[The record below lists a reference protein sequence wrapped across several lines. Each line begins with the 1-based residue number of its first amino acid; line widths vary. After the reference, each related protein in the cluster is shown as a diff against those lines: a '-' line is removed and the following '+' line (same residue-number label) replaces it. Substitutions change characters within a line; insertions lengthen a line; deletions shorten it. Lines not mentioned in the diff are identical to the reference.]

1 MKPEQQAVSFFF
13 PDQEIQRL
21 TPIGSGNVN
30 DTWQV
35 RLVSGTYAILQ
46 KLSPAVFPD
55 PALVT
60 ANLKAVTDH
69 LHQELKK
76 KNDTSIQV
84 PQLLHS
90 PAGEANFLDHQGNH
104 WRMLSYIHNSRTL
117 TVLDSPVQGRE
128 IGRLLGCFHQLLSTL
143 EPTDLHDPL
152 PGFHVT
158 SSYLKDYDDI
168 RRRNARPT
176 GTQEKECASMI
187 KRFRDRAD
195 ILERHR
201 AELGTGI
208 IHGDPKVANFLFS
221 RENDTVISLI
231 DLDTVMPGLLLH
243 DLGDCLRSCCNPVG
257 EDIEDPGTVS
267 FDEKLFT
274 AVMEGYCSQAS
285 DLLGPQDQ
293 QLLIDAAWLI
303 SFELGLRFFT
313 DHLAGNHYFKIQ
325 RPGQNLHRAL
335 VQFHLSDSILKQRS
349 RLDLLW
355 QQIMMTQK
363 NPTSNF

>member
-1 MKPEQQAVSFFF
+1 VKPEQQAVSFFF

-30 DTWQV
+30 DTWLV

-69 LHQELKK
+69 LQQALQKK
-76 KNDTSIQV
+76 DDTSIQV
-84 PQLLHS
+84 VQLLYS
-90 PAGEANFLDHQGNH
+90 PGGEANFIDHQGNS
-104 WRMLSYIHNSRTL
+104 WRTLSYIHDSRTL
-117 TVLDSPVQGRE
+117 TVLDSPVQARE

-143 EPTDLHDPL
+143 DPAMLHDSL

-158 SSYLKDYDDI
+158 SRYLKDYDDI
-168 RRRNARPT
+168 RRHLPPPVQTREQWCVDR
-176 GTQEKECASMI
+176 I
-187 KRFRDRAD
+187 KRYRDRAD

-208 IHGDPKVANFLFS
+208 IHGDPKVANFLFA
-221 RENDTVISLI
+221 RDTDTAISLI

-257 EDIEDPGTVS
+257 EEIEDPEKIS
-267 FDEKLFT
+267 FDEERFAT
-274 AVMEGYCSQAS
+274 VMEGYCSQAS
-285 DLLGPQDQ
+285 DLLGPKDQ

-313 DHLAGNHYFKIQ
+313 DHLAGNHYFKVQ
-325 RPGQNLHRAL
+325 HPDQNLHRAL
-335 VQFHLSDSILKQRS
+335 VQLHLADSILRQRS

-355 QQIMMTQK
+355 QRIMMTQK
-363 NPTSNF
+363 KW